1 VSTPDSVDAVTMTT
15 PLTRVLVTGSRG
27 KVGRHVVA
35 ALVAAGFEVRATDI
49 GRPVYDADDSN
60 ALPYVQ
66 ADLTNAGDAFAVVRG
81 VDAVVHTAGIPEP
94 TKNVAHE
101 VFATNTQSTF
111 NVIEAMEARGIHRLI
126 NMSSDSVSGM
136 TWAHRPMVG
145 DFCPIDESHPD
156 RAHDAY
162 GLSKR
167 VTEMLCDAFVARTEA
182 TAVSIRPTWVLTPET
197 YAANL
202 RPLFDDP
209 DLPSAVF
216 WAYIDVRDLAD
227 LVVACLR
234 AHTPGHEVVY
244 AAAADNIGGRDLLAS
259 VARLHPEVE
268 LRPVP
273 RVDASGIDSSKA
285 TRLFGWIPSRSWR
298 DHLDDQGNP
307 RAAERDQN

>member
-1 VSTPDSVDAVTMTT
+1 MSFPQ
-15 PLTRVLVTGSRG
+15 RVLVTGSRG

-35 ALVAAGFEVRATDI
+35 ALVAAGFDVRATDI
-49 GRPVYDADDSN
+49 ARPVYDADETN
-60 ALPYVQ
+60 VAAYVQ
-66 ADLTNAGDAFAVVRG
+66 ADLTNAGDAFAVVRD

-94 TKNVAHE
+94 TKNVAHT

-111 NVIEAMEARGIHRLI
+111 NVIEAMEARGIRRLI
-126 NMSSDSVSGM
+126 NLSSDSVSGM
-136 TWAHRPMVG
+136 TWAHRPLLG
-145 DFCPIDESHPD
+145 SFCPIDESHPD
-156 RAHDAY
+156 LAHDAY
-162 GLSKR
+162 GMSKR
-167 VTEMLCDAFVARTEA
+167 VTELLCDAFVARA
-182 TAVSIRPTWVLTPET
+182 GGGASAVSIRPTWVLTPET

-202 RPLFDDP
+202 RPFFDDP

-234 AHTPGHEVVY
+234 TPTPGHEVVY

-285 TRLFGWIPSRSWR
+285 ARLFGWTASRSWR
-298 DHLDDQGNP
+298 DHLAPDGTP
-307 RAAERDQN
+307 LSHSAP